1 MFKRTIELGRLS
13 KLIIRVVILE
23 RVKLAQHSK
32 MIFTALVRFAK
43 LSTLNLLT
51 LELLRFLADLS
62 AGFGGCAAAAAA

>member
-51 LELLRFLADLS
+51 LELLRFLTDLS
-62 AGFGGCAAAAAA
+62 AGFGGSAAAAA